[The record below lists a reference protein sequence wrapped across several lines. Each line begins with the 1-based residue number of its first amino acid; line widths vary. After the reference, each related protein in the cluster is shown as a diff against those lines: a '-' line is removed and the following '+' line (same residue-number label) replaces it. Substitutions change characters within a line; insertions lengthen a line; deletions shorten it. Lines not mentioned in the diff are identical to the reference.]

1 MQYSAGTD
9 CRSIVFLGILEPKS
23 DLKLKVELLFLDK
36 MIEMESEKPSVR
48 DINLFVLYASSSS
61 KSGKAGYFWH

>member
-9 CRSIVFLGILEPKS
+9 CRSIAFLGILEPKS

-36 MIEMESEKPSVR
+36 MIEMESEKPSVT
-48 DINLFVLYASSSS
+48 
-61 KSGKAGYFWH
+61 

>member
-9 CRSIVFLGILEPKS
+9 CRNIVFLGILEPKS

-36 MIEMESEKPSVR
+36 MIEMESEKPSVT
-48 DINLFVLYASSSS
+48 
-61 KSGKAGYFWH
+61 

>member
-1 MQYSAGTD
+1 MQYSAGID

-36 MIEMESEKPSVR
+36 MIEMESEKPSVT
-48 DINLFVLYASSSS
+48 
-61 KSGKAGYFWH
+61 